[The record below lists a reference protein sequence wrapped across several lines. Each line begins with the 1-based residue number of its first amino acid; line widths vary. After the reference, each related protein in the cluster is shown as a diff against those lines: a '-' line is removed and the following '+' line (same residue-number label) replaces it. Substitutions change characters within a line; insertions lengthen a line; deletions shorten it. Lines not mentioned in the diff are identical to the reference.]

1 MKSLMKYSVV
11 GNKGQMLNLCPP
23 SSLHLGLKILI
34 DMRITNQVLRAKG
47 LTPYHSNSSWCIPAV
62 CYR

>member
-1 MKSLMKYSVV
+1 MKYNVV

-23 SSLHLGLKILI
+23 LPPPPI
-34 DMRITNQVLRAKG
+34 DMRITNQVLRARG
-47 LTPYHSNSSWCIPAV
+47 LMPYHSGSSWCIPAV

>member
-1 MKSLMKYSVV
+1 MWWAI
-11 GNKGQMLNLCPP
+11 KGKCSTCALPP
-23 SSLHLGLKILI
+23 PRTSGLKILI

-47 LTPYHSNSSWCIPAV
+47 LTPYHSNSRWCIPAV